1 MPSSS
6 DAASLNTALIAG
18 MAAALATLLVLQWK
32 SKNDEYD
39 RYNQQQQQQSRHS
52 HYYYQGGNG
61 SSGGGMDPTSSS
73 SGGQRSGSTS
83 HPTTDHPYSTDLDG
97 MEGGVVGRDSGWSM
111 AEALAAAKLESNKR
125 EAMLPAE
132 VLRSL
137 QRGNSRFWSGNASR
151 PERSAFERRQLISQ
165 QFPLT
170 AVLGCADSR
179 VPTEIIF
186 DQGLGDMFV
195 VRVAGNVLGE
205 TTEGSLDYAVHHLQ
219 VKILVILGHEGCG
232 AIKAAGLPMEVIDLE
247 PPALAATLKGIKAG
261 LNQDHISSILDRR
274 ARDREAVCTNVKNQ
288 VVKLSEDVQIL
299 DKVNEGKLKI
309 VGAFYEISSG
319 IVDFFM
325 QVAKYDPVE
334 HGEFKPSPGVQS
346 RYDPVTKKIVF
357 A

>member
-6 DAASLNTALIAG
+6 DNAGAASLNTALIAG
-18 MAAALATLLVLQWK
+18 MAAALGTLLVFQWK
-32 SKNDEYD
+32 SKNDDYD
-39 RYNQQQQQQSRHS
+39 RYNQQLQQSRYYH
-52 HYYYQGGNG
+52 HYHGDGAGAAGGV
-61 SSGGGMDPTSSS
+61 DPTTS
-73 SGGQRSGSTS
+73 SGGQYNTTS
-83 HPTTDHPYSTDLDG
+83 SNYLDG
-97 MEGGVVGRDSGWSM
+97 IEERNSGWSM

-125 EAMLPAE
+125 QVMPPAE

-219 VKILVILGHEGCG
+219 VKVLVVLGHEGCG
-232 AIKAAGLPMEVIDLE
+232 AIKAAGLPMELIDQE
-247 PPALAATLKGIKAG
+247 PPALAATLKNIKAG

-274 ARDREAVCTNVKNQ
+274 ARDREAVCINVKNQ
-288 VVKLSEDVQIL
+288 VMKLSQDVQIL
-299 DKVNEGKLKI
+299 QKVNEGKLKI
-309 VGAFYEISSG
+309 VGGFYEISSG

-325 QVAKYDPVE
+325 QVARYDPME

-346 RYDPVTKKIVF
+346 RYDPLTKKIVF